1 MTEIPTNKTI
11 EQISSGELQM
21 DCHDPDAIGNNVHAT
36 DRSVQVEPIYH
47 MNDMGMDK
55 ELRTLTIDPEFR
67 DLIPPLTEEERR
79 MLEGSIM
86 KHGCDTPLAVW
97 NGVIVDGHNRY
108 AICHEHGIPFAVS
121 EKEFE
126 SREDA
131 LAWIITNQLGRRNL
145 TSYQRGELVLK
156 FEPLLTAQAKERLV
170 TSTGGDEPRPVQNSA
185 QAENA
190 GRTRE
195 KLGRLAGVSH
205 DTIHKVKKL
214 SNAAD
219 DETKQMLRSGAVS
232 INRAYTDLMH
242 KEHADQTKVCD
253 RCGSEKPYSDFTIP
267 TNRHGFSALCRACEK
282 EVAEASRQA
291 ADAARK
297 TQESVEVQSISSI
310 GMHKGHPIHVAA
322 PLPDRPDMFPHVEN
336 HMRFIVENF
345 LAGAQN
351 AMKLYS
357 SGMASPENTEILRGI
372 LESVLGAVE
381 AFDEHIKEI
390 QNNG

>member
-11 EQISSGELQM
+11 EQISGGELQM
-21 DCHDPDAIGNNVHAT
+21 DRHDPDAVENNVHAT
-36 DRSVQVEPIYH
+36 DRSVHVEPIYH
-47 MNDMGMDK
+47 MNDMGIDK

-156 FEPLLTAQAKERLV
+156 FEPLLKLQAKERQLRKPIDSESV
-170 TSTGGDEPRPVQNSA
+170 HQNSDE
-185 QAENA
+185 QNDA
-190 GRTRE
+190 GRWTLNM
-195 KLGRLAGVSH
+195 LGKLAGVSH

-214 SNAAD
+214 SEAAGE
-219 DETKQMLRSGAVS
+219 ETKTKLRRGDVS
-232 INRAYTDLMH
+232 INRAYTGVMH

-253 RCGSEKPYSDFTIP
+253 RCEQEKPVTHFAIP
-267 TNRHGFSALCRACEK
+267 SNRHGFSALCRACEK

-351 AMKLYS
+351 AMKLYTI
-357 SGMASPENTEILRGI
+357 GMASPENTEILRGT